1 MVREVFELTGLV
13 VTVNVAL
20 VALAATV
27 TLVGTCAALVLLLDN
42 VTIAPPAGAGP
53 FRVTV
58 PVDVLPP
65 TTDVG
70 LTPTELNTAAV
81 TVKPALCVTL

>member
-1 MVREVFELTGLV
+1 M
-13 VTVNVAL
+13 
-20 VALAATV
+20 
-27 TLVGTCAALVLLLDN
+27 LLLDS

-65 TTDVG
+65 ITDVG
-70 LTPTELNTAAV
+70 LTLMEFRTAAV
-81 TVKPALCVTL
+81 TVKAALCVAL